1 MLKPGDTIERYTI
14 EAVIGQGG
22 MGCVY
27 RAHDTRLDRRVALK
41 VLLADERA
49 DDTNRSEAKARLL
62 REARLAAALDHPN
75 AVAIYDVGEVDST
88 PFIAMELVAGRTVR
102 DSIGDSAVPIKERIG
117 WLLDMARALSAAHR
131 AGLVHRD
138 VKPENVM
145 VRPDGRVKVLDFGI
159 ARRASVAV
167 DPSAPTQAPALETLT
182 AKGIQVGT
190 PMYMAPEQIR
200 GDRVDGRAD
209 QFAWGIV
216 AYELLTGKVP
226 WKSHDALSLVASLLT
241 EQPKS
246 LRQVAP
252 QVPPDIDAAVLR
264 TLSKA
269 PTDRFPSMDE
279 VVRILEPHVSGAP
292 APAKDALSEPSAP
305 GATDLRRYSTGEL
318 EQILQRA
325 LEREQERDGKFSHND
340 LIEAAREVGID
351 EKALRLASRE
361 LASPVVPAE
370 LESPAVWRER
380 ERRKLMR
387 HAAMFF
393 VMNIFFFLLDMV
405 TAGGRWWYF
414 VFLGWGMGLG
424 AHAVK
429 YFFPVDLTPRVS
441 KRKEKRARDR
451 RHDLGR
457 AATAGSREQD
467 IGSAFREADVEA
479 GVSLLLRATA
489 KRARVAVPPA
499 ARARVAPLDELA
511 EEPESE
517 RAGRGRQRAR

>member
-216 AYELLTGKVP
+216 AYELLTGRVP

-318 EQILQRA
+318 EEILQRA
-325 LEREQERDGKFSHND
+325 LEREQERDGKFSHKD
-340 LIEAAREVGID
+340 LIEVAREVGID
-351 EKALRLASRE
+351 EQALRVASRE
-361 LASPVVPAE
+361 LAARE
-370 LESPAVWRER
+370 DIESPAAWRGR

-393 VMNIFFFLLDMV
+393 VFNVFFILLDMV

-414 VFLGWGMGLG
+414 AFIGWGMGLG

-429 YFFPVDLTPRVS
+429 YFFPVDLSPRAS
-441 KRKEKRARDR
+441 KRKGKKAQNRREKELDR
-451 RHDLGR
+451 TSDV
-457 AATAGSREQD
+457 
-467 IGSAFREADVEA
+467 REAGVEE
-479 GVSLLLRATA
+479 GVSLLLTAA
-489 KRARVAVPPA
+489 KRARIAEAPARLRVPPLEE
-499 ARARVAPLDELA
+499 PA
-511 EEPESE
+511 EEPDPE
-517 RAGRGRQRAR
+517 RADPEQRLRAP